1 MSRFR
6 GQFDAILASLS
17 FGTAPIFA
25 KKGLLYD
32 LHPMS
37 GMAIAILT
45 GLLVNIVF
53 VFSTGEWKKLI
64 LTKRQGFLFSLIAGG
79 CNTVAVVTYFWAM
92 AIGKVGLVVPI
103 TCIYPLFTALAVF
116 AFLRKSETL
125 DTWTVIGTILIIV
138 GIILT
143 L

>member
-32 LHPMS
+32 LHPVS

>member
-32 LHPMS
+32 LHPVS

-53 VFSTGEWKKLI
+53 VFATGEWKKLI

-116 AFLRKSETL
+116 GFLRKSETL

>member
-6 GQFDAILASLS
+6 GQFEAILASLS

-25 KKGLLYD
+25 KKGLLSG
-32 LHPMS
+32 LHPLS

-45 GLLVNIVF
+45 GLLVNIIF
-53 VFSTGEWKKLI
+53 VFFAGEWKKL
-64 LTKRQGFLFSLIAGG
+64 LLSKRQGFLFSLIAGG

-92 AIGKVGLVVPI
+92 AIGKVALVVPI
-103 TCIYPLFTALAVF
+103 TCIYPLFTVVAVF
-116 AFLRKSETL
+116 AFLRKSEIL

-143 L
+143 V

>member
-6 GQFDAILASLS
+6 GQFEAILASLS

-25 KKGLLYD
+25 KKGFLSG
-32 LHPMS
+32 LHPLS
-37 GMAIAILT
+37 GIAIAILT

-53 VFSTGEWKKLI
+53 VFSTGEWKKLV
-64 LTKRQGFLFSLIAGG
+64 LSKRQGFLFALIAGG

-92 AIGKVGLVVPI
+92 AIGKVALVVPI
-103 TCIYPLFTALAVF
+103 TCIYPLFTVVAVF

-143 L
+143 V